1 MVLPTIKCAA
11 LLRGEVGE
19 GGWSEE
25 QRSESRIG
33 LQVTCLTLS
42 GVMRFIDVE
51 VVASAELK
59 LFGFQGR
66 EYSQRFGESDVKQ
79 LRGRHRASPECH

>member
-19 GGWSEE
+19 DGGNKE
-25 QRSESRIG
+25 QRSERRIG
-33 LQVTCLTLS
+33 LQGTCLTLS
-42 GVMRFIDVE
+42 GVMHFIDVE
-51 VVASAELK
+51 VVTSAELK

-66 EYSQRFGESDVKQ
+66 EYSQRFRESDV
-79 LRGRHRASPECH
+79 